1 MSANERQIGGEH
13 YRSPYQH
20 WDFVAD
26 IHMDY
31 FLGVGTKH
39 ITRWQKKD
47 GIEDL
52 EKTIHYIEKRIEV
65 GAKLP
70 DPEPLYCRTECYW
83 RFIRS
88 NNIATREAHVVYL
101 CTFWQNPGQLLEAV
115 KVVQEILDEELAKPQ
130 PEDIYTQ
137 ISKTTKVPRD
147 SVKKVCVAMSYTPKT
162 DSNKHSTEVSG
173 DKDHGPL
180 I

>member
-1 MSANERQIGGEH
+1 MSANERQIGGVH
-13 YRSPYQH
+13 YKSPYQH

-26 IHMDY
+26 VKMDY

-65 GAKLP
+65 GAKLD
-70 DPEPLYCRTECYW
+70 DPEPLYSRTGDYW

-88 NNIATREAHVVYL
+88 NDIPTREAQVVYL
-101 CTFWQNPGQLLEAV
+101 CTFWQNPGQLIEAV
-115 KVVQEILDEELAKPQ
+115 KIVQEILDEERAKPQ
-130 PEDIYTQ
+130 PDDIYGQ
-137 ISKTTKVPRD
+137 IAEVTKVPRD
-147 SVKKVCVAMSYTPKT
+147 SVKKVCLAMQYTPRT
-162 DSNKHSTEVSG
+162 DSNKHEIAVVG
-173 DKDHGPL
+173 DRHF
-180 I
+180 